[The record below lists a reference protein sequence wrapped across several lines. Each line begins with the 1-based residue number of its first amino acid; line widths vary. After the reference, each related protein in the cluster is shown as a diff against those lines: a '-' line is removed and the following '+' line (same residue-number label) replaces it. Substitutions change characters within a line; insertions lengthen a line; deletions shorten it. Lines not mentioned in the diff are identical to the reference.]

1 MEKAKLA
8 KLNQDAVDTK
18 PQNKCVLLLRA
29 IFCLKTKNSVSK
41 EAELAQISRLSS
53 PKVSGV
59 NANDQ
64 TQNDAKQ
71 TENEPLLPTGG
82 EVMPEPEETQGD
94 LSNTKSK
101 AAEEIVVDDEV
112 EDDEN
117 RAAKQGST
125 HSVTETDESAPYA
138 PSDHNK
144 DSD

>member
-64 TQNDAKQ
+64 T
-71 TENEPLLPTGG
+71 
-82 EVMPEPEETQGD
+82 
-94 LSNTKSK
+94 
-101 AAEEIVVDDEV
+101 
-112 EDDEN
+112 
-117 RAAKQGST
+117 
-125 HSVTETDESAPYA
+125 
-138 PSDHNK
+138 
-144 DSD
+144 